1 VSIAILAERIREMR
15 TFVLAT
21 TMSVALMGGASAGF
35 QGNAAPPPR
44 CVIADP
50 DPPTNVRTR
59 ANGVIIRTLSNGDRV
74 RVIDQIRANDGLW
87 DFVMEVNAT
96 TDQEQPLGWVFDQL
110 VRCH

>member
-1 VSIAILAERIREMR
+1 MR
-15 TFVLAT
+15 RFLLAT
-21 TMSVALMGGASAGF
+21 AMSAALMSDAFSGF

-59 ANGVIIRTLSNGDRV
+59 ANGVIIGTLSNGDRV

-87 DFVMEVNAT
+87 DFVMEVNAS
-96 TDQEQPLGWVFDQL
+96 TDLEQPIGWVYDPFI
-110 VRCH
+110 RCH

>member
-1 VSIAILAERIREMR
+1 MGKFL
-15 TFVLAT
+15 LT
-21 TMSVALMGGASAGF
+21 TAMSAALMSGAHAGF

-59 ANGVIIRTLSNGDRV
+59 ANGVIIGRLTNGDFV

-87 DFVMEVNAT
+87 DFVMEESTGTNR
-96 TDQEQPLGWVFDQL
+96 EQPLGWVYDPL
-110 VRCH
+110 IRCH

>member
-1 VSIAILAERIREMR
+1 MRRLLLAIA
-15 TFVLAT
+15 
-21 TMSVALMGGASAGF
+21 MSAALIGSVSAGF

-59 ANGVIIRTLSNGDRV
+59 ANGVIIGTLSNGDRV

-87 DFVMEVNAT
+87 DFVMELST
-96 TDQEQPLGWVFDQL
+96 GSEQEQPLGWVYDPL
-110 VRCH
+110 IRCH

>member
-1 VSIAILAERIREMR
+1 MRKLLFAAAI
-15 TFVLAT
+15 
-21 TMSVALMGGASAGF
+21 SVALMGGAHAGF

-59 ANGVIIRTLSNGDRV
+59 ANGVIIGTLSNGDRV

-87 DFVMEVNAT
+87 DFVMEMNAS
-96 TDQEQPLGWVFDQL
+96 TDQEQPLGWVYDPL
-110 VRCH
+110 IRCH